1 MNAVDIAE
9 FFKDASKEKTLQ
21 IFRILPKN
29 MAADVFSYI
38 DSEEQQII
46 IEALSDNEVSDIMN
60 KLFVD
65 DAVDLI
71 EEMPADVVNRL
82 LLSTNPEKR
91 KTINQLL
98 QYPEDSAGSI
108 MTTEYVELG
117 EEASVTEAFEHIR
130 RTGINKETIYTS
142 YVIKPG
148 RLLVGIVTAKKLM
161 LAKPEDTIGKLMN
174 TNVIFA
180 YTTDDQEQVAAQ
192 FKKYGLLSMP
202 IVDRDQ
208 HLVGIVTVDDVVQV
222 IEEENT
228 EDFEKMGG
236 LNPSEEPYLKTGILK
251 LAGNRI
257 VWLLFLML
265 SATIT
270 GIVIGAFEDA
280 LAALPILVAFIP
292 MLMDTAGNAG
302 TQTSTL
308 IIRGMALEE
317 IRFRDLAV
325 VIWKEVRVAL
335 LCGLSLGLINFGRI
349 YLMNGKNPFLSLA
362 VTLSLL
368 ITIIM
373 AKTIGCV
380 LPMAAKKLKLDPA
393 IMAAPLLTTI
403 IDGTALAIY
412 FTIARMLLGV

>member
-1 MNAVDIAE
+1 
-9 FFKDASKEKTLQ
+9 
-21 IFRILPKN
+21 
-29 MAADVFSYI
+29 
-38 DSEEQQII
+38 
-46 IEALSDNEVSDIMN
+46 
-60 KLFVD
+60 
-65 DAVDLI
+65 
-71 EEMPADVVNRL
+71 VVNRL
-82 LLSTNPEKR
+82 LLGTNPEKR

-108 MTTEYVELG
+108 MTTEYAELR
-117 EEASVTEAFEHIR
+117 EESTVKEAFEHIR
-130 RTGINKETIYTS
+130 KTGINKETIYTS

-161 LAKPEDTIGKLMN
+161 LSDPDDTIDRIMN
-174 TNVIFA
+174 THFIFA
-180 YTTDDQEQVAAQ
+180 YTTDDREQVAAL
-192 FKKYGLLSMP
+192 FKRYGLLSMP

-208 HLVGIVTVDDVVQV
+208 RLVGIVTVDDVVQV

-228 EDFEKMGG
+228 EDFEKMGA
-236 LNPSEEPYLKTGILK
+236 LNPSEEPYLKTGIFK

-270 GIVIGAFEDA
+270 GIVITGFTEI
-280 LAALPILVAFIP
+280 LAALPVLVAFIP

-317 IRFRDLAV
+317 IRFRDLAIV
-325 VIWKEVRVAL
+325 LWKEFRVAL
-335 LCGLSLGLINFGRI
+335 LCGLALGLINFIRI
-349 YLMNGKNPFLSLA
+349 YLMNGKNAFLSLT

-368 ITIIM
+368 CTIMM
-373 AKTIGCV
+373 AKALGCI

-403 IDGTALAIY
+403 IDGTALIVY
-412 FTIARMLLGV
+412 FTTARLLLGL